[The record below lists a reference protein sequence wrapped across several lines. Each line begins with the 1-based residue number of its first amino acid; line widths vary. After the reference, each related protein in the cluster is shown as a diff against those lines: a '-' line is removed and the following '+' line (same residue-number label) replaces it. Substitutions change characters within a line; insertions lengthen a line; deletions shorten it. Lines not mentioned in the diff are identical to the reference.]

1 MGNTFYTKQTHSTNV
16 LLWEMIREKSLPEG
30 FVVQTDFQTGGKGQV
45 GNSWESEAGRNLLF
59 SMVLYPQR
67 VTVDNQFL
75 LSQLVS
81 LGIKKA
87 LDEYTD
93 CITVKWPNDIYWN
106 DKKLVGILIENSL
119 QGTKIKSSVI
129 GIGLNVNQKV
139 FVSNAPN
146 PVSLLRITGRRQNR
160 KLLLTKIRQN
170 IQKLYTELSVTKI
183 RAEYAE
189 ALYRKDGFYAY
200 RANDET
206 FQAKIISVHPDGQIE
221 LETEAGE
228 RKGFYFKE
236 VSFVLSPVVE

>member
-30 FVVQTDFQTGGKGQV
+30 FVVQTDFQTAGKGQV
-45 GNSWESEAGRNLLF
+45 GNSWESEASRNLLF

-93 CITVKWPNDIYWN
+93 GITVKWPNDIYWN

-146 PVSLLRITGRRQNR
+146 PVSLLRITGKRQNR

-206 FQAKIISVHPDGQIE
+206 FQAKIISVHPDGQLE

-228 RKGFYFKE
+228 RKEFYFKE

>member
-1 MGNTFYTKQTHSTNV
+1 MGNTFYTKATHSTNV

-30 FVVQTDFQTGGKGQV
+30 FVVQTDFQTAGKGQV

-81 LGIKKA
+81 LGIKEA

-93 CITVKWPNDIYWN
+93 GITVKWPNDIYWN

-146 PVSLLRITGRRQNR
+146 PVSLLRITGKRQNR

-206 FQAKIISVHPDGQIE
+206 FQAKIISVHPDGQLE